1 MLFGLLR
8 EFISGDKVSAIVS
21 VNKIV
26 TEPSSSKLLK
36 SPLAALSF
44 AEKRIGRDVPSVRNG
59 S

>member
-8 EFISGDKVSAIVS
+8 EVISGDKVSAIVS

-26 TEPSSSKLLK
+26 IEPSSSKLLK

-44 AEKRIGRDVPSVRNG
+44 AEKRIGRRMFLL
-59 S
+59 